1 VARRMLS
8 LVGMVSLILLA
19 YFIIPVENQAQRDIV
34 WRAVVALL
42 ALGLLAAGMIRL
54 LQVHAEDN
62 ERRIEGLILGIVVVV
77 VFFSFGY
84 YLLARHNPHQVAGL
98 HTRIDALYF
107 AVTTLSTIGF
117 GDVHASGQVARV
129 LVMVQVVFD
138 LVFITAAARLVTA
151 HVRQVRETRETQ
163 QRNPR

>member
-1 VARRMLS
+1 MTRRVLS

-19 YFIIPVENQAQRDIV
+19 YFIIPVENQAHRDIV
-34 WRAVVALL
+34 WRGVVAVL

-77 VFFSFGY
+77 VFFSFAY
-84 YLLARHNPHQVAGL
+84 YLMARHNMHQVAGL

-107 AVTTLSTIGF
+107 SVTTLSTIGY
-117 GDVHASGQVARV
+117 GDVHATGQVARV

-138 LVFITAAARLVTA
+138 LVFITAAARLVTL
-151 HVRQVRETRETQ
+151 HVRQARLTQ
-163 QRNPR
+163 RKPR